1 MHSQKKINLQRGISV
16 IELLIGVAVGLFI
29 LSGALMLFGNY
40 INNNR
45 RLVLE
50 TQVNQ
55 EMRAAADLI
64 ARDLRRAGY
73 WGDSTASVISTSAAT
88 AAASSPYAAA
98 YPAASS
104 ASSAITYSYSNY
116 APPSHPTPNPEN
128 NTLDSTENY
137 GFRLNSGVLQFQ
149 NGSSNWQAITD
160 SNSLT
165 VSNFTVTPV
174 HQCVPLQQYC
184 TGGSSS
190 TCGACTVDA
199 TTGCPTAACAT
210 CPFIK
215 VRSYNIALQGTSTT
229 DATVTRSI
237 QETVRVRNEELLGSC
252 PS

>member
-1 MHSQKKINLQRGISV
+1 MHSPKKINLQRGISV

-29 LSGALMLFGNY
+29 LSGALMLFGDY

-55 EMRAAADLI
+55 DMRAAADLI

-73 WGDSTASVISTSAAT
+73 WGDSTASVVSISAAT

-98 YPAASS
+98 YPDASAASS
-104 ASSAITYSYSNY
+104 ITTYSYSS
-116 APPSHPTPNPEN
+116 AKPASTEN
-128 NTLDSTENY
+128 NSLDSAENY
-137 GFRLNSGVLQFQ
+137 GFRLISGELQFQ
-149 NGSSNWQAITD
+149 KGSSNWQAITD
-160 SNSLT
+160 SKSLT
-165 VSNFTVTPV
+165 VSKFTVTPV

-184 TGGSSS
+184 TGGSSGS
-190 TCGACTVDA
+190 CAACTVDA
-199 TTGCPTAACAT
+199 TSGCPTAACAT

-229 DATVTRSI
+229 DASVTRSI

-252 PS
+252 PL

>member
-1 MHSQKKINLQRGISV
+1 MYTPKKRALQQGLSV

-29 LSGALMLFGNY
+29 LSGALMLFGDY

-55 EMRAAADLI
+55 DMRAAADFV

-73 WGDSTASVISTSAAT
+73 WGDAT
-88 AAASSPYAAA
+88 AAVMSSNSPTGAASSPYAAV
-98 YPAASS
+98 YPAASA
-104 ASSAITYSYSNY
+104 ASSTATYSYSS
-116 APPSHPTPNPEN
+116 AKPASAEN
-128 NTLDSTENY
+128 NALDSAENY
-137 GFRLNSGVLQFQ
+137 GFRLNSGELQFQ
-149 NGSSNWQAITD
+149 QGSSNWQAITD
-160 SNSLT
+160 IKSLT

-174 HQCVPLQQYC
+174 HKCVPLQQYC

-190 TCGACTVDA
+190 TCAACTVDA
-199 TTGCPTAACAT
+199 SGCPTAACAT

-229 DATVTRSI
+229 DPTVTRSI

-252 PS
+252 PL

>member
-1 MHSQKKINLQRGISV
+1 MYTPKKRALQQGLSV

-29 LSGALMLFGNY
+29 LSGALF
-40 INNNR
+40 IFSDHIKNNR

-55 EMRAAADLI
+55 DMRAAADLI

-73 WGDSTASVISTSAAT
+73 WGDSTAAVTPPHPAT
-88 AAASSPYAAA
+88 AAASSPYAAV
-98 YPAASS
+98 YPAASA
-104 ASSAITYSYSNY
+104 ASSFTTYSYSN
-116 APPSHPTPNPEN
+116 AIPASTEN
-128 NTLDSTENY
+128 NALDNAENY
-137 GFRLNSGVLQFQ
+137 GFRLSSGELQFQ
-149 NGSSNWQAITD
+149 KGSSNWQAITD
-160 SNSLT
+160 IKSLT
-165 VSNFTVTPV
+165 VGNFTVTPV
-174 HQCVPLQQYC
+174 HKCVPLQQYC

-199 TTGCPTAACAT
+199 SGCPTAACAT

-229 DATVTRSI
+229 DPTVTRSL

-252 PS
+252 PL